1 MKVLVYNDS
10 IDSEIGIVIL
20 VMVVKLRFYI

>member
-1 MKVLVYNDS
+1 MKVLVYDDS